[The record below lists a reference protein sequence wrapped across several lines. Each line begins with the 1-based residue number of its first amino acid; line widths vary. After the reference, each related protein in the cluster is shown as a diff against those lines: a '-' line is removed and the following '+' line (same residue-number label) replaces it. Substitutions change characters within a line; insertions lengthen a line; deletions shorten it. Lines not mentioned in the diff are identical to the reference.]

1 MPSLIFNPP
10 VLNEKVSTHKH
21 VMIAPEIPLAKG
33 GISASLILPPK
44 PSLIRMMPDIKL
56 PPMPLPPQ
64 PK

>member
-10 VLNEKVSTHKH
+10 ILSDKNMKH
-21 VMIAPEIPLAKG
+21 PMIAPEIPLAKG
-33 GISASLILPPK
+33 GINMALVPPPK

-56 PPMPLPPQ
+56 PPMPLPPT